1 TSYNKVQERLNEGAN
16 AKDVYSFFGSC
27 VHSIASPLIRSAFES
42 CDVLFGDEA
51 AQMLR
56 SLESIYTQQTSTAR
70 DSTAQDV
77 YDLLVKTI
85 QTAPKVVLCDAGAN
99 DELIEWL
106 ESILGNEKVHI
117 VETSKKS
124 GDGINVTF
132 NFANQQL
139 QGETAAIT
147 AIKARLKEGKKVWIS
162 VGTVKAGRAIAQAL
176 RGCGRGVFVH
186 AKTPTLT
193 K

>member
-1 TSYNKVQERLNEGAN
+1 MFIV
-16 AKDVYSFFGSC
+16 FGSC

-85 QTAPKVVLCDAGAN
+85 QTAPKSCLM
-99 DELIEWL
+99 
-106 ESILGNEKVHI
+106 
-117 VETSKKS
+117 
-124 GDGINVTF
+124 
-132 NFANQQL
+132 
-139 QGETAAIT
+139 
-147 AIKARLKEGKKVWIS
+147 
-162 VGTVKAGRAIAQAL
+162 
-176 RGCGRGVFVH
+176 
-186 AKTPTLT
+186 
-193 K
+193 